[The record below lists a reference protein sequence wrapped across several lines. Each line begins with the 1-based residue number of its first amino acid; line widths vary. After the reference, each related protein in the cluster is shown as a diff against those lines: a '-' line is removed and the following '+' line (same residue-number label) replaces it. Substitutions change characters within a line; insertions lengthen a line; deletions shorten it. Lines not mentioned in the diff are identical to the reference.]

1 MINRLWIEQN
11 LSESEMQRDN
21 ADVLVETENG
31 LRWRA
36 AFVTVPFLQRQMQL
50 NRAFGQDMEKLHP
63 VRFAAIETPHVIVDN
78 LLESTIE
85 DTVDNLMTLGVFES
99 VFTLCPDEGLLVDA
113 IFDGP
118 ITSKG

>member
-11 LSESEMQRDN
+11 LSVSEAQRDN
-21 ADVLVETENG
+21 ADVLVETETG

-36 AFVTVPFLQRQMQL
+36 AFVTIPFLQRQMQL
-50 NRAFGQDMEKLHP
+50 NRAFGQDMDNLHP
-63 VRFAAIETPHVIVDN
+63 IRFTAIETPHVIVDN

-99 VFTLCPDEGLLVDA
+99 VFTLCTEETLLVDSM
-113 IFDGP
+113 FGGP
-118 ITSKG
+118 ATS

>member
-11 LSESEMQRDN
+11 LSESEVQRDN

-36 AFVTVPFLQRQMQL
+36 AFVTIPFLQRQMQL
-50 NRAFGQDMEKLHP
+50 NRSFGQDMDSLHP
-63 VRFAAIETPHVIVDN
+63 VRFTAIETPHVIVDN
-78 LLESTIE
+78 LLETTIE
-85 DTVDNLMTLGVFES
+85 DTVDNLMTMGVFES
-99 VFTLCPDEGLLVDA
+99 VFTLCPHDVPLTET

>member
-11 LSESEMQRDN
+11 LSESEIQRDN

-36 AFVTVPFLQRQMQL
+36 AFVTIPFLQRQMQL
-50 NRAFGQDMEKLHP
+50 NRAFGQDMEALHP
-63 VRFAAIETPHVIVDN
+63 VRFTAIETPHVIVDN
-78 LLESTIE
+78 LLEGTIE
-85 DTVDNLMTLGVFES
+85 DTVDNLMTMGVFES
-99 VFTLCPDEGLLVDA
+99 VFTLCPDDMLLTDA

>member
-11 LSESEMQRDN
+11 LSVLEAQRDN

-31 LRWRA
+31 SRWHA
-36 AFVTVPFLQRQMQL
+36 SFVTIPFLQRQMQL
-50 NRAFGQDMEKLHP
+50 SRSVAEDVKKLHP

-85 DTVDNLMTLGVFES
+85 DAVDNLMTLGVFES
-99 VFTLCPDEGLLVDA
+99 VFTLCTDESLLVDA
-113 IFDGP
+113 MF
-118 ITSKG
+118 ITNKA